1 MLMEAPKTNSE
12 TTEKERAACGVRV
25 THEMLHGLTE
35 DRRLPKHALNASP
48 LLQHR
53 EAAPARQSNEPNV
66 DQASSPLRRVEWL
79 AALLDLSP
87 CRTYDAIASKQV
99 PGDCVV
105 RIGRRLRI
113 IETRVNVWLG
123 LDQFGGQRLQTG
135 T

>member
-1 MLMEAPKTNSE
+1 M
-12 TTEKERAACGVRV
+12 TEN
-25 THEMLHGLTE
+25 
-35 DRRLPKHALNASP
+35 LPKLTAGDETRS
-48 LLQHR
+48 
-53 EAAPARQSNEPNV
+53 

-87 CRTYDAIASKQV
+87 CQTYDAIASKQV
-99 PGDCVV
+99 PDDCVV

-113 IETRVNVWLG
+113 IEARVNAWLG

>member
-1 MLMEAPKTNSE
+1 MKNEWKELGEAA
-12 TTEKERAACGVRV
+12 RGVRV

-35 DRRLPKHALNASP
+35 DRRLLEHALNTSRSP
-48 LLQHR
+48 RQDR
-53 EAAPARQSNEPNV
+53 GVAPAGPSGESDGGQP
-66 DQASSPLRRVEWL
+66 SSPLRRVEWL

-87 CRTYDAIASKQV
+87 CQTYDAIASRQV
-99 PGDCVV
+99 PDDCVV

-113 IETRVNVWLG
+113 IEARVNAWLG